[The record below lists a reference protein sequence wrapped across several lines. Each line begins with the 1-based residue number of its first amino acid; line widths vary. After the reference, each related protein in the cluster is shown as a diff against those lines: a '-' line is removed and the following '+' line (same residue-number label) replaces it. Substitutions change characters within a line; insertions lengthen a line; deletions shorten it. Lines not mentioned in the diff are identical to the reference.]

1 MTRTGNT
8 GQVVTGVNGV
18 FHNNF
23 FKVNY
28 DERLD
33 KDFLVQFLR
42 SEKTQKLIIR
52 YAGTSTIPDLNHKDF
67 YRLSIP
73 LYDIQQQIKIG
84 NLLSTMD
91 KLIEDK
97 ESLINYLT
105 IEINAKL
112 NNIYDNLVGDS
123 IKLGDLV
130 DVYSGLKGKTKA
142 DFDRHDVNAKY
153 IQFKNIHTG
162 VIKFSEL
169 GNVHLDND
177 ERQERVLLNDIL
189 ITGSSENIE
198 EVGTTT
204 INELDERNLYLN
216 SFSYILRPKNI
227 HPKYLHYYLK
237 SKTIRKKIINEGQG
251 ITRINLSPTR
261 IIGIKITTID
271 TEKQKKIANLLSSM
285 DKTIDLHKQEL
296 EQLKLKKKYYLNKIF
311 N

>member
-73 LYDIQQQIKIG
+73 LYDIQQQKKIG

-97 ESLINYLT
+97 ENLIKEIDKSKNFYSNKFINEAKEYDENVKTISDILYIPEKITSKKFDNSRILRLSLHAKGLSVLSDTNTLMSGGTKYYVRKSGDFIFGKQNIFNGSVGLIPKKFDNYLSSGDVPT
-105 IEINAKL
+105 LRFINQSEDLFFLQFVSRKSFYKSLEVYANGSGSKRIHEEELLKL
-112 NNIYDNLVGDS
+112 K
-123 IKLGDLV
+123 IK
-130 DVYSGLKGKTKA
+130 Y
-142 DFDRHDVNAKY
+142 
-153 IQFKNIHTG
+153 
-162 VIKFSEL
+162 
-169 GNVHLDND
+169 
-177 ERQERVLLNDIL
+177 
-189 ITGSSENIE
+189 
-198 EVGTTT
+198 
-204 INELDERNLYLN
+204 
-216 SFSYILRPKNI
+216 PKN
-227 HPKYLHYYLK
+227 
-237 SKTIRKKIINEGQG
+237 RE
-251 ITRINLSPTR
+251 
-261 IIGIKITTID
+261 
-271 TEKQKKIANLLSSM
+271 KIANLLSSM
-285 DKTIDLHKQEL
+285 DKIIDLHKQEL

>member
-84 NLLSTMD
+84 SLLSTMD
-91 KLIEDK
+91 KLIEEKEKLISNNKLLMNSYSDLLFNNNDFDFMVLPFNELFQK
-97 ESLINYLT
+97 YKAVGNVSKNDYLDNGSYPIISQEKELINGYSENESLLLKENCYVFGDHT
-105 IEINAKL
+105 
-112 NNIYDNLVGDS
+112 LV
-123 IKLGDLV
+123 L
-130 DVYSGLKGKTKA
+130 
-142 DFDRHDVNAKY
+142 
-153 IQFKNIHTG
+153 KNITFPFIQG
-162 VIKFSEL
+162 ADGTVIIKPSKFDHEYSFY
-169 GNVHLDND
+169 
-177 ERQERVLLNDIL
+177 LLQ
-189 ITGSSENIE
+189 
-198 EVGTTT
+198 
-204 INELDERNLYLN
+204 RNLPNSEGYKRHFSILN
-216 SFSYILRPKNI
+216 KVDFKVHSDQELQ
-227 HPKYLHYYLK
+227 
-237 SKTIRKKIINEGQG
+237 RK
-251 ITRINLSPTR
+251 
-261 IIGIKITTID
+261 IG
-271 TEKQKKIANLLSSM
+271 NLLSSM
-285 DKTIDLHKQEL
+285 DKIIDLHKQEL